1 MHAVSCPTLI
11 LGLAV
16 VGLSGCSGG
25 NAGGNRSSTPEETA
39 LGEVCDLIR
48 SATGNS
54 GRPPTKLGDF
64 GRLAGTYPNGYQAV
78 KAGDVVVLWGAGVA
92 GEGGSGGGAEAVV
105 AYEKN
110 APTAG
115 GFVLWTSGKVTKLSV
130 AEFASAPKAKK

>member
-1 MHAVSCPTLI
+1 MRAVSCPTLI

-25 NAGGNRSSTPEETA
+25 NTGGNRSSTPEETA
-39 LGEVCDLIR
+39 LAEVCDLIR
-48 SATGNS
+48 NATS
-54 GRPPTKLGDF
+54 STGRPPTKVADF

-78 KAGDVVVLWGAGVA
+78 KSGEVVVLWGTAVA

-115 GFVLWTSGKVTKLSV
+115 GFVLWTSGKVTKVSA
-130 AEFASAPKAKK
+130 AEFAAAPKAKK